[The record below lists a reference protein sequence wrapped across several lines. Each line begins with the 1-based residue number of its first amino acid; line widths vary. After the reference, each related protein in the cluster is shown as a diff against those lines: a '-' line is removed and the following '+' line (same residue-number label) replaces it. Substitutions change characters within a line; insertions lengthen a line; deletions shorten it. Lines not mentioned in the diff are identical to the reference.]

1 MVDDETLSLVVKLR
15 SEDGTKMNGREGVM
29 SLPLWQA
36 SHPVLGNLS
45 GDPKIF
51 DWKKLDDQ
59 EHILG
64 EAPTCIRMTFF

>member
-36 SHPVLGNLS
+36 SHGV
-45 GDPKIF
+45 
-51 DWKKLDDQ
+51 W
-59 EHILG
+59 G
-64 EAPTCIRMTFF
+64 EP